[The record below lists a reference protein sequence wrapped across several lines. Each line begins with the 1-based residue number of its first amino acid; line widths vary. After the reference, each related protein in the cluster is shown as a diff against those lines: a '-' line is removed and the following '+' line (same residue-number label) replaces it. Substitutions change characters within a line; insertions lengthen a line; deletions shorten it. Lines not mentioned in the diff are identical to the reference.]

1 MVSKASI
8 GFEDPKSLEGKKIG
22 TTKGSNTEFFTE
34 ALLDQ
39 FDVNA
44 EVINVAPPDIVPAL
58 ARGDIDA
65 GIMFPDFYPAAE
77 KALGEDYREF
87 KSDAYIAWF
96 VLSATPDMLENRSD
110 ELAGFVR
117 ALIKAEDYIKSN
129 PEGAQEAL
137 AKATEGVLS
146 LELIKEKFPEA
157 EYEIGLANGLLDIL
171 ETQADWVVSKGMVE
185 AEPSRDLIKK
195 YLATGPLE
203 AVDASR
209 ITLQYPKKRQR
220 TAHIR
225 CAVPPSFPTGC
236 PMPDFQSVLDTPEF
250 CLAPDVLLTPE
261 GVKRDWRCGYHKT
274 VLLHRPA
281 GEFPDAVALPGRAV
295 IPASSTPTHISARFS
310 ERHSL
315 AESRRRSGAVSGT
328 DGEESHIRAKLHH
341 RQMGLLGSLAR
352 RFHEG
357 CELRSERA

>member
-1 MVSKASI
+1 MRIKALMAAACFSVMTATGAAAGQITIGTAPNLQTLPIVVAQDQGYFAEEGIELDAVKFTSGRRALEALIGGQLDIAFMAEYPVSIASLREQPFGTFTTLSRYTANRMVSKASI

-39 FDVNA
+39 FGVNA

-110 ELAGFVR
+110 ELAAFVR
-117 ALIKAEDYIKSN
+117 ALIKAEDFIKSN

-185 AEPSRDLIKK
+185 AEPSRELIKK

-209 ITLQYPKKRQR
+209 ITLQ
-220 TAHIR
+220 
-225 CAVPPSFPTGC
+225 
-236 PMPDFQSVLDTPEF
+236 
-250 CLAPDVLLTPE
+250 
-261 GVKRDWRCGYHKT
+261 
-274 VLLHRPA
+274 
-281 GEFPDAVALPGRAV
+281 
-295 IPASSTPTHISARFS
+295 
-310 ERHSL
+310 
-315 AESRRRSGAVSGT
+315 
-328 DGEESHIRAKLHH
+328 
-341 RQMGLLGSLAR
+341 
-352 RFHEG
+352 
-357 CELRSERA
+357 

>member
-1 MVSKASI
+1 MHIKSLMAAACLSLATIASANAGKITIGTAPNLQTLPIVVAQDQGYFADEGIELESVKFTSGRRALEALIGGQLDVAFMAEYPVSIASLREQPFGTFTTLSRYTANRMVSKGSI
-8 GFEDPKSLEGKKIG
+8 GFENPKSLEGKKIG

-77 KALGEDYREF
+77 KALGDDYREF

-110 ELAGFVR
+110 ELAAFVR
-117 ALIKAEDYIKSN
+117 ALVKAEDYIKTN
-129 PEGAQEAL
+129 PEGAQDAL

-171 ETQADWVVSKGMVE
+171 ETQANWVVSKGMVE

-209 ITLQYPKKRQR
+209 ITLQ
-220 TAHIR
+220 
-225 CAVPPSFPTGC
+225 
-236 PMPDFQSVLDTPEF
+236 
-250 CLAPDVLLTPE
+250 
-261 GVKRDWRCGYHKT
+261 
-274 VLLHRPA
+274 
-281 GEFPDAVALPGRAV
+281 
-295 IPASSTPTHISARFS
+295 
-310 ERHSL
+310 
-315 AESRRRSGAVSGT
+315 
-328 DGEESHIRAKLHH
+328 
-341 RQMGLLGSLAR
+341 
-352 RFHEG
+352 
-357 CELRSERA
+357 